1 MENRIKTFEEA
12 CATQGLDPVKVL
24 PDLTNMPEQDRAA
37 VIALAKMCIIQRS
50 LNGNWKP
57 DWGNSSQYKYY
68 PWFDV
73 EEKED
78 SSSGFALSFI
88 GYVYVYVLTCT
99 GLGARLF
106 YRDIET
112 AKYAGTTFI
121 DLYEDMILQPK

>member
-1 MENRIKTFEEA
+1 MENRIKSFEEA
-12 CATQGLDPVKVL
+12 CIAQGLDANKVL
-24 PDLTNMPEQDRAA
+24 PDVSNMPEQDRAA
-37 VIALAKMCIIQRS
+37 VTALAKMCIIQRS

-78 SSSGFALSFI
+78 SSSGFALSCDD
-88 GYVYVYVLTCT
+88 YDCVYSTS

-106 YRDIET
+106 YRDRET
-112 AKYAGTTFI
+112 AEYAGTTFI
-121 DLYEDMILQPK
+121 DLYEDMILMPK